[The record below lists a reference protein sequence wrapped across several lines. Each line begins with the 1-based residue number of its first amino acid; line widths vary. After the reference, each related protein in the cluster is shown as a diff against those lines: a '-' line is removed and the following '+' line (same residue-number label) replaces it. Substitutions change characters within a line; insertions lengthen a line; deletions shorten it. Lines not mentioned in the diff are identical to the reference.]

1 MCDASPVINV
11 MYFLGKSAR
20 DGFKNGIQ
28 RQLEQMNKPLIEA
41 QGTNKATTVAI
52 VSTPKYDEPLGKH

>member
-1 MCDASPVINV
+1 
-11 MYFLGKSAR
+11 
-20 DGFKNGIQ
+20 
-28 RQLEQMNKPLIEA
+28 MNKPLIEA